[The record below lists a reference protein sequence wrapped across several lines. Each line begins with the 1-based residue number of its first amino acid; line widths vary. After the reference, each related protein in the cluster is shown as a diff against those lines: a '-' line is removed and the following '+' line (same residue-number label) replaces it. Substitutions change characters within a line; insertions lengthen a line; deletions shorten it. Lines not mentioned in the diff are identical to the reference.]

1 MSESQKPPS
10 EEMDAYMMFTDYTI
24 RYWMNKAKRAEQGMK
39 REAAARKLAEQELER
54 IHVIPK
60 DIIEALISRNKVS
73 MENITKKTTLDD
85 TILKNILSKISK
97 KDKPRRSSDYDIESY
112 DSGSGAE

>member
-24 RYWMNKAKRAEQGMK
+24 RYWMNKAKRTEQGMK
-39 REAAARKLAEQELER
+39 REALARKVAEQELER

-60 DIIEALISRNKVS
+60 DILEALISTNKVT
-73 MENITKKTTLDD
+73 MESFPKKTTLDD
-85 TILKNILSKISK
+85 TILNNILSKITK
-97 KDKPRRSSDYDIESY
+97 KDKPRSSEYEIESC
-112 DSGSGAE
+112 DSGSSVE